1 MARIA
6 WRRCQGFAPLLPS
19 KPHKAAVGLSSLPDI
34 QPPAPRKTKLRP
46 RLSAGAVSHLEAE
59 KPLADHGELP
69 AGNSVTP
76 SSHRASFCLGWL
88 SWSPP
93 PCKTNCHIYPRESSP
108 PLSYFG
114 LRKLQLS
121 VGVDIRPLFD
131 ATGSRLSRHAAVEP
145 FKSIVAA
152 SSSSIRS
159 RSPVAAQAMRF
170 FAI

>member
-1 MARIA
+1 MSAELLHQVNAYERAKNGLHNPCSQGKRFVVRRTRGERAGVARN
-6 WRRCQGFAPLLPS
+6 
-19 KPHKAAVGLSSLPDI
+19 V
-34 QPPAPRKTKLRP
+34 
-46 RLSAGAVSHLEAE
+46 
-59 KPLADHGELP
+59 
-69 AGNSVTP
+69 
-76 SSHRASFCLGWL
+76 
-88 SWSPP
+88 
-93 PCKTNCHIYPRESSP
+93 PRESSP

-131 ATGSRLSRHAAVEP
+131 ATGSRLFRHAAVEP